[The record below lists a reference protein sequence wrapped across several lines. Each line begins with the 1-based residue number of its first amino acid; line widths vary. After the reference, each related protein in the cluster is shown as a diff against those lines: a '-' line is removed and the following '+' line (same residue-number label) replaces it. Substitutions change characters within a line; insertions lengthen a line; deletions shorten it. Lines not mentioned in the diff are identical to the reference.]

1 MNFID
6 SHTHLDFAEFDHDRN
21 EVLNRAAKNHISDII
36 ISATTAKRWPLISQL
51 ACENCAPKC
60 HVAFGLHPMFMSEHK
75 DEDIAALKKILSS
88 QKAVA
93 VAEIGL
99 DFFISNPDRDAQI
112 KLFVAQLDIAQ
123 QMNLPVIIHARKSQ
137 DIVLKYLRRFPDL
150 RGSLH
155 SFSGSEQ
162 QARQFIDLG
171 FYLGFGGPITYT
183 RATRLRK
190 LVSSLPLDTMLIET
204 DSPDQS
210 DSKHQGKRNEPA
222 YLPNVAV
229 TIAHLRDISVEEVAQ
244 ATSDNARILFKL
256 KVN

>member
-1 MNFID
+1 MEYID
-6 SHTHLDFAEFDHDRN
+6 SHTHLDFAEFDEDRDA
-21 EVLNRAAKNHISDII
+21 VLERARSNHVSDII
-36 ISATTAKRWPLISQL
+36 ISATTAKRWPLISEL
-51 ACENCAPKC
+51 ACEICSPKC
-60 HVAFGLHPMFMSEHK
+60 HAAYGLHPMFMDQHK
-75 DEDIAALKKILSS
+75 DEDITALKNILAQ

-99 DFFISNPDRDAQI
+99 DFFIPKPDIDAQT
-112 KLFVAQLDIAQ
+112 KLFVAQLHIAR

-150 RGSLH
+150 RGSMH

-190 LVSSLPLDTMLIET
+190 LVKKLPLEAMLIET

-210 DSKHQGKRNEPA
+210 DSEHSGERNEPS
-222 YLPNVAV
+222 YLPNVAQ
-229 TIAHLRDISVEEVAQ
+229 TIADLRKISLEEVARV
-244 ATSDNARILFKL
+244 TTKNAKKLFKI
-256 KVN
+256 

>member
-6 SHTHLDFAEFDHDRN
+6 SHTHLDFAEFDHDRK
-21 EVLNRAAKNHISDII
+21 EVLDRAAKNHVSDIV
-36 ISATTAKRWPLISQL
+36 ISGTTAKRWPLISQL
-51 ACENCAPKC
+51 ACENCSPKC
-60 HVAFGLHPMFMSEHK
+60 HAAYGLHPMFMNEHK
-75 DEDIAALKKILSS
+75 DEDIAALKKILTSK
-88 QKAVA
+88 KAVA

-99 DFFISNPDRDAQI
+99 DFFIPNPDRDAQI
-112 KLFVAQLDIAQ
+112 KLFVAQLDIAR

-150 RGSLH
+150 RGSMH

-162 QARQFIDLG
+162 QAKQFIDLG

-190 LVSSLPLDTMLIET
+190 LVSNLPLDTMLIET

-229 TIAHLRDISVEEVAQ
+229 TVALLRDISVEEVAQ

-256 KVN
+256 